1 MKPCPRVRPH
11 SHRLVVALGALV
23 ALVLSLS
30 PQMASAADKAGEYG
44 VKVTATLTPDYVY
57 TKTTDAPDL
66 NLVILI
72 DKKVVYSA
80 AKTDGYKTMADAN
93 WLANF
98 HWTPG
103 IRVGLRLVD
112 ADLLSSDTIVEL
124 SWEGSGS
131 MPLAGTVD
139 LSKVLG
145 YTATGCSITFEVI
158 GTPKPPNPAPAPNR
172 GETGSS
178 GPAPLDPTCYQ
189 DSPCCKAK
197 VSVVIVA
204 TERSEAD
211 ARAKAAALARTH
223 GFVLEPEVAAST
235 DGYDGYLPPAAHP
248 WFDGTWPYLAV
259 IPTNFLEGLK
269 PDLWVVIGYS
279 ERPGT
284 GGVDRFLGVLRSQ
297 IPDAYVREARA
308 THCVGGFH

>member
-1 MKPCPRVRPH
+1 MKTCSRFRPP
-11 SHRLVVALGALV
+11 SRLLLVVALGALV

-30 PQMASAADKAGEYG
+30 PQRASAADKAGEYG

-66 NLVILI
+66 NLVILV

-80 AKTDGYKTMADAN
+80 AKTDGYKTMADAT

-103 IRVGLRLVD
+103 IRVGLRLID
-112 ADLLSSDTIVEL
+112 ADPFSSDTIVEL

-145 YTATGCSITFEVI
+145 YTATGCSITFEVYA
-158 GTPKPPNPAPAPNR
+158 TPDNPTFAPRPKDYDPGGGPP
-172 GETGSS
+172 
-178 GPAPLDPTCYQ
+178 PLDPGCYR
-189 DSPCCKAK
+189 DSPCCEAD
-197 VSVVIVA
+197 VVVLIAA
-204 TERSEAD
+204 TERSEAE
-211 ARAKAAALARTH
+211 ARAKAASLRRSH
-223 GFVLEPEVAAST
+223 GFVLEPVVTEAT
-235 DGYDGYLPPAAHP
+235 GGYDGYLPSAAHP
-248 WFDGTWPYLAV
+248 WFDGTWAYLAV
-259 IPTNFLEGLK
+259 VPTNFLRGLK
-269 PDLWVVIGYS
+269 PDLWVVVAYS

-284 GGVDRFLGVLRSQ
+284 GGADRMLRVLRSEV
-297 IPDAYVREARA
+297 PDAYKREAKA